1 MVQTRVHKI
10 ILPTS
15 DLPKAWL
22 NPTPILAKLLK
33 KELPKP
39 KNPEKFDRIA
49 EMENYWS
56 PSLLAIERSDSAEF
70 PIPNDVMNLL
80 IWAGR
85 PTPLQR
91 AYNLEKALNTPAK
104 IFYKREDIQY
114 GTTGK
119 TNIAIPQAYFVA
131 KDGFKRLVA
140 AGGAQWGT
148 AASIAARYQDLNL
161 DVYIPKEY
169 LESKEPHRVV
179 MEVNAAKV
187 HGSPSQ
193 DTEVGKQMA
202 KEDPYGSIATAF
214 SEGVEDASKDD
225 EAAVIFGNFFNTP
238 IVFQSIAG
246 LEAAAQCKIAG
257 IYPDVV
263 IGSIEG
269 FLGVALPFLADL
281 AEGRKTGTRFIVA
294 GSKYVPSLTE
304 GKIDYD
310 YPDYAGLMPLYR
322 FHTLGSR
329 RTIPL
334 IHAGEMRHHGVS
346 PILSALVE
354 AGIVT
359 PKMYGQTELY
369 EAGTLFCRN
378 QGVIPSHEAQYAIKA
393 VVDEAIQAKS
403 EGKERVILFNL
414 SGHTMLEHKGYL
426 EWIIQK
432 KLQLP

>member
-1 MVQTRVHKI
+1 MVEKRTHKI
-10 ILPTS
+10 ILPTQEM
-15 DLPKAWL
+15 PKAWL
-22 NPTPILAKLLK
+22 NPTPILAKMK
-33 KELPKP
+33 KEPPKP
-39 KNPEKFDRIA
+39 KNPEKADRVA
-49 EMENYWS
+49 EMEKYWA
-56 PSLLAIERSDSAEF
+56 PSLLAIEKSDAAEI
-70 PIPNDVMNLL
+70 PIPTAVMNLL

-91 AYNLEKALNTPAK
+91 AYRLEQALNTPAK

-114 GTTGK
+114 ATTGK
-119 TNIAIPQAYFVA
+119 TNIAIPQAYYAA

-140 AGGAQWGT
+140 GGGAQWGT
-148 AASIAARYQDLNL
+148 AASIAARYQDLPL
-161 DVYIPKEY
+161 DVYMPRES

-179 MEVNAAKV
+179 MNVNAATV

-202 KEDPYGSIATAF
+202 KEDPNGSIATAF
-214 SEGVEDASKDD
+214 SEAVEAASKNDG
-225 EAAVIFGNFFNTP
+225 AAAIFGNFYNTP

-246 LEAAAQCKIAG
+246 LEAAAQLKMAG
-257 IYPDVV
+257 VYPDVV

-269 FLGVALPFLADL
+269 FLGLALPFIADV
-281 AEGRKTGTRFIVA
+281 ADGRKTGTKFIVA

-304 GKIDYD
+304 GKIEFD

-322 FHTLGSR
+322 FHTLGCK

-334 IHAGEMRHHGVS
+334 IHAGELRYHGVS
-346 PILSALVE
+346 PILSTLVE
-354 AGIVT
+354 SGLVT

-369 EAGTLFCRN
+369 ESGTIFCRN

-393 VVDEAIQAKS
+393 AIDEALQAKS
-403 EGKERVILFNL
+403 EGKEKVILFNL

-426 EWIIQK
+426 EYIIQK
-432 KLQLP
+432 KLELP

>member
-1 MVQTRVHKI
+1 MVEARVHKI

-22 NPTPILAKLLK
+22 NPTPILAKMR
-33 KELPKP
+33 KEAPKP
-39 KNPEKFDRIA
+39 KNPEKADRIA
-49 EMENYWS
+49 EMEKYWA
-56 PSLLAIERSDSAEF
+56 PSLLAIERSDSAEI
-70 PIPNDVMNLL
+70 PIPTAVMNLL

-114 GTTGK
+114 ATTGK
-119 TNIAIPQAYFVA
+119 TNIAIPQAYYAA

-148 AASIAARYQDLNL
+148 AASIAARYQDLKL
-161 DVYIPKEY
+161 DVYLPKES
-169 LESKEPHRVV
+169 LESKEPHRIV

-202 KEDPYGSIATAF
+202 KEDPNGSIATAF

-225 EAAVIFGNFFNTP
+225 GAAAIFGNFFNTP

-257 IYPDVV
+257 VYPDVV

-269 FLGVALPFLADL
+269 FLGLALPFLADV
-281 AEGRKTGTRFIVA
+281 AEGKKTGTKFIVA

-304 GKIDYD
+304 GKVDYD
-310 YPDYAGLMPLYR
+310 FPDYAGLMPLYR
-322 FHTLGSR
+322 FHTLGSKR
-329 RTIPL
+329 SIPL
-334 IHAGEMRHHGVS
+334 IHAGELRYHGVS
-346 PILSALVE
+346 PVLSALVE
-354 AGIVT
+354 AGVVI
-359 PKMYGQTELY
+359 PRMYGQTELF

-393 VVDEAIQAKS
+393 VVDEAQQAKS
-403 EGKERVILFNL
+403 EGKEKVILFNL

-432 KLQLP
+432 KLALP